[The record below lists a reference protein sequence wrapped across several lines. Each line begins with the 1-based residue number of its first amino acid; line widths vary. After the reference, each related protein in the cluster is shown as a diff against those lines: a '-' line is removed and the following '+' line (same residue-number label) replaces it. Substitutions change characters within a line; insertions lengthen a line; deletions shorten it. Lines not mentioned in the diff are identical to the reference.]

1 MGRANARDLIAAGI
15 FVAIGLFYC
24 IYAWFE
30 LSIGEA
36 LRMGP
41 GYFPIVV
48 GLLLIFCGALVAL
61 EAAGSV
67 AHQQIPIPWR
77 GMILVTAA
85 IVYFGATIRGLGLL
99 PALSGS
105 LFIAGYATAEATF
118 LAVAALSIGLT
129 AFCALVFNV
138 ALGLPID
145 LLGSWIR

>member
-1 MGRANARDLIAAGI
+1 
-15 FVAIGLFYC
+15 
-24 IYAWFE
+24 
-30 LSIGEA
+30 
-36 LRMGP
+36 MGP

-48 GLLLIFCGALVAL
+48 GLLLVFCGALVAL
-61 EAAGSV
+61 EAAGNL

-77 GMILVTAA
+77 GMILVTVA

-118 LAVAALSIGLT
+118 PAVAALSIGLT